1 LKPIIDLICD
11 PDYLN
16 QNLLAYLTKKEETNQ
31 ALILKVKQAATYE
44 DFIKLIKSSNNID
57 EIKEHHLRIL
67 NEIIQATFI
76 SNKMQ
81 NSTSSLNN
89 NNSNNNNNNAI
100 INSGSSSFY
109 ASFSDI
115 QEINEFDNIQ
125 YKSSLNSSEKSNT
138 KAEMLRSRNLKAYI
152 KQLKYAKLLCE
163 RRMNLLNGSVNDEDY
178 ETTIENRI
186 KRLKNPLPI
195 DAIVNNVKGQKLFLK
210 FLEPDGSD
218 ALLRFWIDVEKMK
231 HKSLIIKKKYELAN
245 KIFENYLKSYDSPVG
260 DEIGKDLV
268 KSMKLFLIG
277 SSSENAF
284 FSAQTRIKK
293 VLESDHYPSFLV
305 TESYEKLSK
314 EIDLES
320 KN

>member
-1 LKPIIDLICD
+1 
-11 PDYLN
+11 LN
-16 QNLLAYLTKKEETNQ
+16 QNLIAYLAKKEATNQ
-31 ALILKVKQAATYE
+31 ALISKVKQAATYE

-57 EIKEHHLRIL
+57 EIKSHHLRIL

-76 SNKMQ
+76 SNKMSENNTSMQ
-81 NSTSSLNN
+81 NSTNSLNN
-89 NNSNNNNNNAI
+89 NSAI

-125 YKSSLNSSEKSNT
+125 YKSLNNSEKNT

-152 KQLKYAKLLCE
+152 KQLKYAKTLCE

-178 ETTIENRI
+178 ETTIDNRI

-195 DAIVNNVKGQKLFLK
+195 DAIVNNAKGQKLFLK

-231 HKSLIIKKKYELAN
+231 HKSLLIKKKYELGN
-245 KIFENYLKSYDSPVG
+245 ISLYL
-260 DEIGKDLV
+260 
-268 KSMKLFLIG
+268 
-277 SSSENAF
+277 N
-284 FSAQTRIKK
+284 
-293 VLESDHYPSFLV
+293 
-305 TESYEKLSK
+305 
-314 EIDLES
+314 
-320 KN
+320 